1 MNTEEFVLEE
11 DFVMDEETWQ
21 EILKKAEQTGENPDM
36 LAKQFVCFYNEL
48 ASDSHVDP
56 EILAVR
62 RLSNNK
68 NYKAAV

>member
-1 MNTEEFVLEE
+1 MKSKKIVLEE

-36 LAKQFVCFYNEL
+36 LAEQFICFYNEL
-48 ASDSHVDP
+48 ASDTHVDP

-62 RLSNNK
+62 RLTSNK